1 MWHYRVRAIM
11 LAGAISV
18 FAVSVAPVRSQEQD
32 PAADANAKKVEAV
45 QPAKP
50 VDPKAAKTTKEL
62 DIPADELKLL
72 VKPLSLEQLQV
83 EAAGWMLALQNK
95 AQEISEA
102 EITIKRQNLAI
113 SKQQEGADALEK
125 AKQSLEE
132 AQKIQKNA
140 TPGSAQ
146 YQEAAKKVEQAQEE
160 LKKAQEAVEEAKK
173 TNAELNKDA
182 TSREALEKAQK
193 TGNLD
198 KAKQTLEQT
207 KADRDKMT
215 AGSLAYQDTSK
226 KIEKLEAAIKEVED
240 AQEAQ
245 KGAKQDSPEY
255 KKANEQLEKAD
266 AVLEKLLKEFG
277 VNQTDKTKQSSQDL
291 NKATAALDN
300 TEIKNNPEEKVAGLP
315 GVVNNEQKLEQKEQ
329 QLEKTQ
335 EQLEKSAETEAE
347 AKNQLVTTVTE
358 LQGEQTALIDRLNVV
373 LDELERK
380 GGDPKAYRQYIQAVS
395 TVEVDAQDT
404 EGVGLRL
411 ISWAKS
417 SEGGLRWAGN
427 IGKFTGIILA
437 SIIMSQIFGALLNQI
452 LFRFGG
458 TSAIMRQFLV
468 MLVKRGG
475 VVVGFLIALT
485 ALEVSLGPVLALLGG
500 VSFVL
505 AFALQSNLGNLAS
518 GLMIMISK
526 PFDVG
531 DEVKIGSLW
540 GWVDAITIA
549 NTRIKGFGGQI
560 FTLPNN
566 NVWSD
571 TIENLS
577 HDKNR
582 KITLSFRIAFDEN
595 LQEIEALIVET
606 FKSHPKV
613 LANPAPSTFV
623 WQIEDYYISVIAGG
637 WAKKDDFWEA
647 YADVIRLIQQRFKEE
662 GISLAAIPKAIE
674 IGVEMSEL
682 NGKTHHLPATAE
694 IPPQPANVES

>member
-1 MWHYRVRAIM
+1 MGRYRVRAII

-18 FAVSVAPVRSQEQD
+18 FAVWVAPVRSQEQE
-32 PAADANAKKVEAV
+32 PAAEANAEQVEAV
-45 QPAKP
+45 TPAKP
-50 VDPKAAKTTKEL
+50 ADPKAAKTTKEL
-62 DIPADELKLL
+62 DIPVDELKLL
-72 VKPLSLEQLQV
+72 VKPLTLEQLQV

-102 EITIKRQNLAI
+102 EVTIKRQNLAI
-113 SKQQEGADALEK
+113 AKQKEGADALEK
-125 AKQSLEE
+125 AKQALEE
-132 AQKIQKNA
+132 AQTVQKGA
-140 TPGSAQ
+140 TPGSPQ
-146 YQEAAKKVEQAQEE
+146 YQEAAKKVEEAQEN

-173 TNAELNKDA
+173 TKADLNKDA
-182 TSREALEKAQK
+182 TAREALEKAQK

-198 KAKQTLEQT
+198 TAKQTLEQT
-207 KADRDKMT
+207 KADQDKMR
-215 AGSLAYQDTSK
+215 AGSLAYQDASK
-226 KIEKLEAAIKEVED
+226 KIEKLEAAIKEFED

-245 KGAKQDSPEY
+245 KGAKEDSPEY
-255 KKANEQLEKAD
+255 KKATEQLEKAD
-266 AVLEKLLKEFG
+266 AAIEKLLKEFG

-291 NKATAALDN
+291 NKATAALEN
-300 TEIKNNPEEKVAGLP
+300 TEIENNSAEKVAGLP
-315 GVVNNEQKLEQKEQ
+315 GVVNNEQQLQQKEQ

-335 EQLEKSAETEAE
+335 EKLEKSAEIEAE

-358 LQGEQTALIDRLNVV
+358 LQGQQTALIDRLNVV
-373 LDELERK
+373 LDELEKK
-380 GGDPKAYRQYIQAVS
+380 GGDPKPYRQYIQAIS
-395 TVEVDAQDT
+395 TVEVDTKDT
-404 EGVGLRL
+404 EGLGLRL
-411 ISWAKS
+411 VSWAQS

-427 IGKFTGIILA
+427 IGKFFGIMIA
-437 SIIMSQIFGALLNQI
+437 SVIISQILGMMLNQI
-452 LFRFGG
+452 LFRFGN

-475 VVVGFLIALT
+475 VVVGFLLALT

-518 GLMIMISK
+518 GLMIMVNK

-566 NVWSD
+566 SVWND

-582 KITLSFRIAFDEN
+582 KIMLSFRVGFDEN
-595 LQEIEALIVET
+595 LQEVEALIVET
-606 FKSHPKV
+606 LKSHPKV
-613 LANPAPSTFV
+613 LADPAPSTFV
-623 WQIEDYYISVIAGG
+623 WQIEDYYISIFAGG
-637 WAKKDDFWEA
+637 WTKKDDFWET
-647 YADVIRLIQQRFKEE
+647 YADIIRLIQKRFNEE
-662 GISLAAIPKAIE
+662 GINLAAIPKAIE
-674 IGVEMSEL
+674 IQQEYHET
-682 NGKTHHLPATAE
+682 NGKTHHLPAAAE